1 MVERLE
7 ADNEALA
14 AQQRSTWTAAPLSD
28 PTVVVSAA
36 TWQRKYEQA
45 AARVEQ
51 LELEVERQAL
61 RGGYNPVDTKVIH
74 FRQNPLQAAVEREE
88 KQMGETR
95 RENEAL
101 KAR

>member
-1 MVERLE
+1 MEHLE

-14 AQQRSTWTAAPLSD
+14 AQQRSTGTAASLSD
-28 PTVVVSAA
+28 PTVVSEA

-45 AARVEQ
+45 VARVEQ

-88 KQMGETR
+88 RQVGETR